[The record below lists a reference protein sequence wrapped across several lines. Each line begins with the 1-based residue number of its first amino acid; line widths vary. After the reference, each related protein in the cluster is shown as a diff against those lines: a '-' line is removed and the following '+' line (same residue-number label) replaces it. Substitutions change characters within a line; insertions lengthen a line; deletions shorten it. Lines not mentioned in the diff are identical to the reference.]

1 MSGILQPLAPLRR
14 TSINGR
20 ILRAATSIGIAAL
33 AVRGCGAL
41 REFVVAGVYGR
52 SDSMDAFLA
61 AILLPNLLINLIAES
76 MNQALAPTLVKVREQ
91 EGRPAAQQLLSSSM
105 LWSCLLLTAVSLAM
119 AAGARWIFPFIAS
132 NFVPAKLALAER
144 LFYALLPMVLISGI
158 AANCTTVLN
167 TRERFGMPALAP
179 AITPL
184 VTLAGALAFSH
195 RLGIW
200 AMVWAMLAGSL
211 LHVLIIAWLLER
223 HGYRFRLWWHGST
236 AAVREVANQYGT
248 MLLSGLLGSAG
259 LLVDQSMAA
268 MLPAGSVSA
277 LAYANRFISLFV
289 LLLGGTVSLA
299 LVPYFSQMVARQDW
313 TACRQTMKTWFW
325 ITLAAST
332 PLALALIAGSRL
344 LVRLAYQHGAFTP
357 RDTAIVAPVLAMYA
371 IQIPFYV
378 SSRVFYRLLIAMRRT
393 DLVMWCGVINLA
405 LDIVLNLVLMRWFGV
420 AGIALATSL
429 WVVAT
434 FLFLGFWA
442 RRVLSRAEAAAR

>member
-52 SDSMDAFLA
+52 SD
-61 AILLPNLLINLIAES
+61 S

-132 NFVPAKLALAER
+132 NFVPAKLALAEH

-211 LHVLIIAWLLER
+211 LHVLIIAWVLER

-299 LVPYFSQMVARQDW
+299 RVPYSSQMVARQDW
-313 TACRQTMKTWFW
+313 GDD
-325 ITLAAST
+325 
-332 PLALALIAGSRL
+332 GSVARCEGSV
-344 LVRLAYQHGAFTP
+344 LVG
-357 RDTAIVAPVLAMYA
+357 
-371 IQIPFYV
+371 
-378 SSRVFYRLLIAMRRT
+378 
-393 DLVMWCGVINLA
+393 
-405 LDIVLNLVLMRWFGV
+405 
-420 AGIALATSL
+420 
-429 WVVAT
+429 
-434 FLFLGFWA
+434 
-442 RRVLSRAEAAAR
+442 EADQ